1 MYDHNAGRTLRILA
15 SALRF
20 PYHFSIS
27 PAASKVQKPRDFH
40 KKFKKLSLDLL
51 TDSGRSCN
59 IFIVA
64 VVKHLSF
71 TETEVPMKH
80 DHLELCLLFD
90 FYGEMLTDKQR
101 ELFDL
106 YYNEDLSLS
115 EIAEHAGITRQG
127 VRDAV
132 VRAEHT
138 LTALEDKLHLVSR
151 YGKIDQHAQ
160 ALSQEIK
167 MLSHINA
174 NYMQNAEI
182 GKILTHM
189 QEHIRAITG

>member
-1 MYDHNAGRTLRILA
+1 MYDHNTGRTLRILA

-40 KKFKKLSLDLL
+40 KKFKELCLALL
-51 TDSGRSCN
+51 TDPSPSCN

-71 TETEVPMKH
+71 TEKEVPMKH

-151 YGKIDQHAQ
+151 YGKIDQHVE
-160 ALSQEIK
+160 ALGQEIK

-189 QEHIRAITG
+189 QEHIRAITS

>member
-27 PAASKVQKPRDFH
+27 PAVSKVQKPRDFH

-71 TETEVPMKH
+71 TEKEVPMKH

-132 VRAEHT
+132 VRAEHM

-151 YGKIDQHAQ
+151 YGKIDQHVE
-160 ALSQEIK
+160 ALGQEIK

>member
-1 MYDHNAGRTLRILA
+1 MYDHNAGRTLRILI
-15 SALRF
+15 STLRF

-40 KKFKKLSLDLL
+40 KKFKKLSPDLL
-51 TDSGRSCN
+51 TDSGPSCN

-71 TETEVPMKH
+71 TEKEVPMKH

-90 FYGEMLTDKQR
+90 F
-101 ELFDL
+101 

-151 YGKIDQHAQ
+151 YGKIDQHVE
-160 ALSQEIK
+160 ALGQEIK

>member
-40 KKFKKLSLDLL
+40 KKFKKLSLALL
-51 TDSGRSCN
+51 TDSSPSCN

-71 TETEVPMKH
+71 TEKEVPMKH

-151 YGKIDQHAQ
+151 YGKIDQHVE
-160 ALSQEIK
+160 ALGQEIK

>member
-1 MYDHNAGRTLRILA
+1 MYDHNAGRTLRILVG
-15 SALRF
+15 ALRF

-51 TDSGRSCN
+51 TDSGPSCN

-71 TETEVPMKH
+71 TEKEVPMKH

-132 VRAEHT
+132 VRAEHM

-151 YGKIDQHAQ
+151 YGKIDQHVE
-160 ALSQEIK
+160 ALGQEIK

-174 NYMQNAEI
+174 NYMQNVEI

>member
-1 MYDHNAGRTLRILA
+1 MYDHNAGRTLRILVG
-15 SALRF
+15 ALRF

-40 KKFKKLSLDLL
+40 KKFKKLSPDLL
-51 TDSGRSCN
+51 TDPGPSCN

-71 TETEVPMKH
+71 TEKEVPMKH

-151 YGKIDQHAQ
+151 YGKIDQHVE
-160 ALSQEIK
+160 ALGQEIK

>member
-1 MYDHNAGRTLRILA
+1 MYDHNAGRTLRILV

-40 KKFKKLSLDLL
+40 KKFKKLCPDLL
-51 TDSGRSCN
+51 TDSGPSCN

-71 TETEVPMKH
+71 TEKEVPMKH

-151 YGKIDQHAQ
+151 YGKIDQHVE
-160 ALSQEIK
+160 ALGQEIK

>member
-1 MYDHNAGRTLRILA
+1 MYDHNAGRTLRILV

-40 KKFKKLSLDLL
+40 KKFKKLSPDLL
-51 TDSGRSCN
+51 TDSGPSCN

-71 TETEVPMKH
+71 TEKEVPMKH

-151 YGKIDQHAQ
+151 YGKIDQHVE
-160 ALSQEIK
+160 ALGQEIK

>member
-1 MYDHNAGRTLRILA
+1 MYDHNAGRTLRILVG
-15 SALRF
+15 ALRF

-51 TDSGRSCN
+51 TDSGPSCN

-71 TETEVPMKH
+71 TEKEIPMKH

-132 VRAEHT
+132 VRAEHM

-151 YGKIDQHAQ
+151 YGKIDQHVE
-160 ALSQEIK
+160 ALGQEIK

>member
-1 MYDHNAGRTLRILA
+1 MYDHNAGRTLRILVG
-15 SALRF
+15 ALRF

-51 TDSGRSCN
+51 TDSGPSCN

-71 TETEVPMKH
+71 TEKEVPMKH

-90 FYGEMLTDKQR
+90 FYGEMLTENQR

-151 YGKIDQHAQ
+151 YGKIDQHVE
-160 ALSQEIK
+160 ALGQEIK

>member
-1 MYDHNAGRTLRILA
+1 MYDHNAGRTLRILVG
-15 SALRF
+15 ALRF

-71 TETEVPMKH
+71 TEKEVPMKH

-151 YGKIDQHAQ
+151 YGKIDQHVE
-160 ALSQEIK
+160 ALGQEIK

-174 NYMQNAEI
+174 NYMQNVEI

>member
-1 MYDHNAGRTLRILA
+1 MYDHNTGRTLRILA

-40 KKFKKLSLDLL
+40 KKFKKLSPDLL

-71 TETEVPMKH
+71 TEKEVPMKH

-151 YGKIDQHAQ
+151 YGKIDQHVE
-160 ALSQEIK
+160 ALGQEIK

>member
-1 MYDHNAGRTLRILA
+1 MYDHNAGRTLRILV

-40 KKFKKLSLDLL
+40 KKFKKLSPDLL

-71 TETEVPMKH
+71 TEKEVPMKH

-151 YGKIDQHAQ
+151 YGKIDQHVE
-160 ALSQEIK
+160 ALGQEIK

-189 QEHIRAITG
+189 QEHIRTITG

>member
-1 MYDHNAGRTLRILA
+1 MYDHNAGRTLRILV

-40 KKFKKLSLDLL
+40 KKFKKLCLALL
-51 TDSGRSCN
+51 TDPSPSCN

-71 TETEVPMKH
+71 TEKEVPMKH

-151 YGKIDQHAQ
+151 YGKIDQHVE
-160 ALSQEIK
+160 ALGQEIK

>member
-1 MYDHNAGRTLRILA
+1 MYDHNAGRTLRILV
-15 SALRF
+15 STLRF

-71 TETEVPMKH
+71 TEKEVPMKH

>member
-1 MYDHNAGRTLRILA
+1 MYDHNAGRTLRILVG
-15 SALRF
+15 ALRF

-40 KKFKKLSLDLL
+40 KKFKKLSLALL

-71 TETEVPMKH
+71 TEKEVPMKH

-151 YGKIDQHAQ
+151 YGKIDQHVE
-160 ALSQEIK
+160 ALGQEIK

>member
-71 TETEVPMKH
+71 TEKEVPMKH

-132 VRAEHT
+132 VRAEHM

>member
-40 KKFKKLSLDLL
+40 KKFKKLSPDLL
-51 TDSGRSCN
+51 TDSGPSCN

-71 TETEVPMKH
+71 TEKEVPMKH

-90 FYGEMLTDKQR
+90 FYGEMLTEKQR

-151 YGKIDQHAQ
+151 YGKIDQHVE
-160 ALSQEIK
+160 ALGQEIK

>member
-40 KKFKKLSLDLL
+40 KKFKKLSPDLL
-51 TDSGRSCN
+51 TDSSPSCN

-71 TETEVPMKH
+71 TEKEVPMKH

-160 ALSQEIK
+160 ALGQEIK

>member
-1 MYDHNAGRTLRILA
+1 MYDHNAGRTLRILVG
-15 SALRF
+15 ALRF

-51 TDSGRSCN
+51 TDSGPSCN

-71 TETEVPMKH
+71 TEKEVPMKH

-151 YGKIDQHAQ
+151 YGKIDQHVE
-160 ALSQEIK
+160 ALGQEIK

>member
-40 KKFKKLSLDLL
+40 KKFKKLSPDLL
-51 TDSGRSCN
+51 TDSGPSCN

-71 TETEVPMKH
+71 TEKEVPMKH

-151 YGKIDQHAQ
+151 YGKIDQHVE
-160 ALSQEIK
+160 ALGQEIK

>member
-1 MYDHNAGRTLRILA
+1 MYDHNAGRTLRILV

-40 KKFKKLSLDLL
+40 KKFKKLSPDLL

-71 TETEVPMKH
+71 TEKEVPMKH

-151 YGKIDQHAQ
+151 YGKIDQHVE
-160 ALSQEIK
+160 ALGQEIK

>member
-40 KKFKKLSLDLL
+40 KKFKKLSPDLL

-71 TETEVPMKH
+71 TEKEVPMKH

>member
-1 MYDHNAGRTLRILA
+1 MYDHNAGRTLRILVG
-15 SALRF
+15 ALRF

-71 TETEVPMKH
+71 TEKEVPMKH

-151 YGKIDQHAQ
+151 YGKIDQHVE
-160 ALSQEIK
+160 ALGQEIK

>member
-71 TETEVPMKH
+71 TEKEVPMKH

-151 YGKIDQHAQ
+151 YGKIDQHVE
-160 ALSQEIK
+160 ALGQEIK

>member
-1 MYDHNAGRTLRILA
+1 MYDHNAGRTLRILVG
-15 SALRF
+15 ALRF

-71 TETEVPMKH
+71 TEKEVPMKH

-132 VRAEHT
+132 VRAEHM

-151 YGKIDQHAQ
+151 YGKIDQHVE
-160 ALSQEIK
+160 ALGQEIK

>member
-27 PAASKVQKPRDFH
+27 PAFSKVQKPRDFH

-51 TDSGRSCN
+51 TDSGPSCN

-71 TETEVPMKH
+71 TEKEVPMKH

-132 VRAEHT
+132 VRAEHM

-151 YGKIDQHAQ
+151 YGKIDQHVE
-160 ALSQEIK
+160 ALGQEIK

>member
-1 MYDHNAGRTLRILA
+1 MYDHNAGRTLRILVG
-15 SALRF
+15 ALRF

-27 PAASKVQKPRDFH
+27 PAAPKVQKPRDFH
-40 KKFKKLSLDLL
+40 KKFKKLSPDLL

-71 TETEVPMKH
+71 TEKEVPMKH

-151 YGKIDQHAQ
+151 YGKIDQHVE
-160 ALSQEIK
+160 ALGQEIK

>member
-1 MYDHNAGRTLRILA
+1 MYDHNAGRTLRILVG
-15 SALRF
+15 ALRF

-71 TETEVPMKH
+71 TEREVPMKH

-151 YGKIDQHAQ
+151 YGKIDQHVE
-160 ALSQEIK
+160 ALGQEIK

>member
-1 MYDHNAGRTLRILA
+1 MYDHNAGRTLRILV

-27 PAASKVQKPRDFH
+27 PAAPKVQKPRDFH
-40 KKFKKLSLDLL
+40 KKFKKLSPDLL

-64 VVKHLSF
+64 AVKHLSF
-71 TETEVPMKH
+71 TEKEVPMKH

-151 YGKIDQHAQ
+151 YGKIDQHVE
-160 ALSQEIK
+160 ALGQEIK

>member
-1 MYDHNAGRTLRILA
+1 MYDHNAGRTLRILVG
-15 SALRF
+15 ALRF
-20 PYHFSIS
+20 PHHFSIS

-51 TDSGRSCN
+51 TDSGPSCN

-71 TETEVPMKH
+71 TEKEVPMKH

-151 YGKIDQHAQ
+151 YGKIDQHVE
-160 ALSQEIK
+160 ALGQEIK

>member
-1 MYDHNAGRTLRILA
+1 MYDHNAGRTLRILI
-15 SALRF
+15 STLRF

-40 KKFKKLSLDLL
+40 KKFKKLSPDLL
-51 TDSGRSCN
+51 TDSGPSCN

-71 TETEVPMKH
+71 TEKEVPMKH

-151 YGKIDQHAQ
+151 YGKIDQHVE
-160 ALSQEIK
+160 ALGQEIK

>member
-1 MYDHNAGRTLRILA
+1 MYDHNAGRTLRILV

-40 KKFKKLSLDLL
+40 KKFKKLSPNLL
-51 TDSGRSCN
+51 TDPGRSCN

-71 TETEVPMKH
+71 TEKEVPMKH

-151 YGKIDQHAQ
+151 YGKIDQHVE
-160 ALSQEIK
+160 ALGQEIK

>member
-1 MYDHNAGRTLRILA
+1 MYDHNAGRTLRILVG
-15 SALRF
+15 ALRF

-40 KKFKKLSLDLL
+40 KKFKKLSLTLL

-71 TETEVPMKH
+71 TEKEVPMKH

-160 ALSQEIK
+160 ALGQEIK

>member
-1 MYDHNAGRTLRILA
+1 MYDHNAGRTLRILV

-40 KKFKKLSLDLL
+40 KKFKKLSLNLL

-71 TETEVPMKH
+71 TEKEVPMKH

-151 YGKIDQHAQ
+151 YGKIDQHVE
-160 ALSQEIK
+160 ALGQEIK

>member
-40 KKFKKLSLDLL
+40 KKFKKLSPDLL
-51 TDSGRSCN
+51 TDSSPSCN

-71 TETEVPMKH
+71 TEKEVPMKH

-151 YGKIDQHAQ
+151 YGKIDQHVE
-160 ALSQEIK
+160 ALGQEIK

>member
-1 MYDHNAGRTLRILA
+1 MYDHNAGRTLRILV

-71 TETEVPMKH
+71 TEKEVPMKH

-151 YGKIDQHAQ
+151 YGKIDQHVE
-160 ALSQEIK
+160 ALGQEIK